1 MPAGPGAAVRLLL
14 QDIYLQ
20 EMVVSLYRVYARRLR
35 DAGGKG
41 LIESY
46 LAAETDRRR
55 RVLAYLAAQ
64 GASASPA
71 VRSVFSVVGSAYG
84 RLTSCLGTRV
94 MLRIALSAS
103 RGASRQACARLGD
116 AAGPDVVF
124 LSTLRARNE
133 GELLDGLTQHL
144 IDTAPRRG

>member
-20 EMVVSLYRVYARRLR
+20 EMVHSLYGVYARRLR
-35 DAGGKG
+35 DASGRR
-41 LIESY
+41 LIETY
-46 LAAETDRRR
+46 LGAETDRAR
-55 RVLAYLAAQ
+55 RVLAFLSGQ
-64 GASASPA
+64 GVSASPA
-71 VRSVFSVVGSAYG
+71 VRSLFAALGRAYG
-84 RLTSCLGTRV
+84 RATSVLGTRV

-103 RGASRQACARLGD
+103 RRASRKACARLGD
-116 AAGPDVVF
+116 ADAPDLVF

>member
-1 MPAGPGAAVRLLL
+1 MPAGPGAAVRRLL

-35 DAGGKG
+35 DDGGKE
-41 LIESY
+41 LIETY
-46 LAAETDRRR
+46 LKAESDRRR
-55 RVLAYLAAQ
+55 RVLAYLSGQ

-71 VRSVFSVVGSAYG
+71 VRSLFAAVGSAYG
-84 RLTSCLGTRV
+84 RVTSCLGTRV
-94 MLRIALSAS
+94 MLRIALSAT
-103 RGASRQACARLGD
+103 RGASKQACARLGD
-116 AAGPDVVF
+116 PAGPDLVF

-144 IDTAPRRG
+144 IDTAPRRS